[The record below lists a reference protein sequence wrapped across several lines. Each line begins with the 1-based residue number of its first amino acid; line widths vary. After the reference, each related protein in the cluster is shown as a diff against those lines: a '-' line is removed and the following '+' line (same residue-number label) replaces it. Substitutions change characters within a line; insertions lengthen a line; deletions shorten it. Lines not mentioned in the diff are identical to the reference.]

1 MFLCLH
7 AVLMLGFTD
16 TTAQETISMEI
27 TSSTNDSPR
36 LQTWKSLNLSLSQIN
51 TSFPNENLSSV
62 NTDSVLTSKTPE
74 EIGFVNTN
82 EVALYSE
89 SSTAEENVSSTFTDG
104 VSKLNEGSHTILPQY
119 FTDDNLYVNNNS
131 HEQFDL
137 STSNGKEILS
147 TYQEKDTSNDTLNI
161 PKETYTPEYDIESV
175 TTEEPNLYE
184 NLTSSKLSSGMK
196 LSSTLKVTSVENTD
210 LNQTLSVGLTN
221 SKEALEVLQST
232 LQPFTDLQAEFSQDV
247 NYHSLIST
255 QTFTDLSTSA
265 TVLEQT
271 QSENSITSDFST
283 TLDQTK
289 SVFETSNT
297 SFISLTETETNDIK
311 DLYVS
316 TPITGQTGDLLGTD
330 DQQKEGTWSYD
341 GYTSDGMTYASF
353 V

>member
-1 MFLCLH
+1 
-7 AVLMLGFTD
+7 MLGFTD

-36 LQTWKSLNLSLSQIN
+36 LQTWKSLNLSLSQIT
-51 TSFPNENLSSV
+51 TSFPNENLSSM

-89 SSTAEENVSSTFTDG
+89 SSTAEETVSSTYTDG

-137 STSNGKEILS
+137 PTSNGKEILS

-161 PKETYTPEYDIESV
+161 PKETYTPEYDIKSV

-184 NLTSSKLSSGMK
+184 NLSSSKLSSGMK

-210 LNQTLSVGLTN
+210 LNETLSVGLTN

-247 NYHSLIST
+247 NYNSLIST

-271 QSENSITSDFST
+271 QSENSITTSDFPT
-283 TLDQTK
+283 TLAQTE

-297 SFISLTETETNDIK
+297 SVISLTETETNDIK

-330 DQQKEGTWSYD
+330 DQPEEGTWSYD
-341 GYTSDGMTYASF
+341 GYTSDGTTYATF